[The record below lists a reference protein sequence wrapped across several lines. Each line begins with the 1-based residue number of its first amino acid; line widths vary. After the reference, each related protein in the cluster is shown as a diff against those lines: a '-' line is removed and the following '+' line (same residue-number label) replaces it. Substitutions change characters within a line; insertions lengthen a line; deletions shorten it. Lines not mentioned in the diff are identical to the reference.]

1 MATWTEHTVMAGDCK
16 TRYVEAGA
24 GDTVL
29 LLHSVDPGCSG
40 TLEYRENIDVLSK
53 RFRVIVPDLMGFGGS
68 ELPSGIKDI
77 SESYTNHILAF
88 MTALKLDKVSLV
100 GNSRGGLISISIAEQ
115 HPEKVKRIILLA
127 NAGGAVTKEYLEKQ
141 QAAYGNFR
149 PTVDGM
155 RGFLAGSYFSL
166 ERDMAPAVFDE
177 YCRNAEVQYA
187 RYDAIGGL
195 PPSNVPDLRPQLAQA
210 KHPILYVF
218 GANDERWPPVHTA
231 LEIFLS
237 TPGSRFYMV
246 SRCGHH
252 PQTEAPLEMNVLMS
266 AFLSGDMGITSV

>member
-1 MATWTEHTVMAGDCK
+1 MPSWVEHTILAGDCQ

-24 GDTVL
+24 GETVL

-68 ELPSGIKDI
+68 SLPASGIKDQ

-88 MTALKLDKVSLV
+88 MNALRLHRVHLV
-100 GNSRGGLISISIAEQ
+100 GNSRGGLISIAIADQ
-115 HPEKVKRIILLA
+115 QPEKVGRIILLA

-141 QAAYGNFR
+141 MAAYGNFR
-149 PTVDGM
+149 PTKDGM
-155 RGFLAGSYFSL
+155 RGFLSGSYFSL
-166 ERDMAPAVFDE
+166 DRDMAPAVFEE

-195 PPSNVPDLRPQLAQA
+195 PASSVPDLRPQLAQA

-252 PQTEAPLEMNVLMS
+252 PQTEAPKEMNVLMS
-266 AFLSGDMGITSV
+266 AFLSGEMGI